1 MCTHLT
7 YASSNSRTEQAY
19 SLLMNKFMF
28 TVWKTSLK
36 GHHQLPFIELL
47 SLYQD
52 DTILDGYLS
61 AKWISE
67 MLWLLNKEPN
77 ANLWPKVQICDQKWC
92 FPYSPL
98 YKLVTN
104 LTQKLRIHSL
114 EKEMNNAYSS
124 AKLCLEVFTF
134 TLRSQPFVSWLFIL
148 WTLCYKIIKPFLQRI
163 FENKIY
169 VGLFCIRT

>member
-1 MCTHLT
+1 MDTLRRAWTLKILSRGSPYLEVFQFWNKNLQFTYSLCTNLT

-67 MLWLLNKEPN
+67 M
-77 ANLWPKVQICDQKWC
+77 
-92 FPYSPL
+92 
-98 YKLVTN
+98 
-104 LTQKLRIHSL
+104 
-114 EKEMNNAYSS
+114 
-124 AKLCLEVFTF
+124 
-134 TLRSQPFVSWLFIL
+134 
-148 WTLCYKIIKPFLQRI
+148 
-163 FENKIY
+163 
-169 VGLFCIRT
+169 